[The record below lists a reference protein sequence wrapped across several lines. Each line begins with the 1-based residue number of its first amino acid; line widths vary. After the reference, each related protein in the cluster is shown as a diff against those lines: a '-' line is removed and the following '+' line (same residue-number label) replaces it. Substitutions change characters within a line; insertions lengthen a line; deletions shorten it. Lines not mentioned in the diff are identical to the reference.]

1 MYIISQDR
9 DIIFTLQDKGLLKST
24 IYAEDVEIDGK
35 YYGTNIFGTNLL
47 KTYMLG
53 TYEEN
58 ETAQIVAEIYR
69 LLKAGAKCYSMPA
82 PSMDLEDI
90 GVTMNE

>member
-58 ETAQIVAEIYR
+58 EAAQVIAEIYR
-69 LLKAGAKCYSMPA
+69 LLKAGEKYYSMPV
-82 PSMDLEDI
+82 PSLDLDDM
-90 GVTMNE
+90 GVNI